1 MFSRRC
7 RVLTLEVLLLVVIG
21 IVMVA
26 SSSRVWAEYKFDDP
40 FYYAWRQGIFAL
52 IGLGCMFVCA
62 HIPIRLLRKHARLLF
77 WLSTATLV
85 LVLIPGLGVMRN
97 GSRSWFGIGSFLI
110 QPSEFFK

>member
-40 FYYAWRQGIFAL
+40 FYYAWR
-52 IGLGCMFVCA
+52 
-62 HIPIRLLRKHARLLF
+62 LRGGR
-77 WLSTATLV
+77 
-85 LVLIPGLGVMRN
+85 
-97 GSRSWFGIGSFLI
+97 GSLR
-110 QPSEFFK
+110 

>member
-85 LVLIPGLGVMRN
+85 LVLIPGLVGHRELSHPAQRVLQDRDH
-97 GSRSWFGIGSFLI
+97 
-110 QPSEFFK
+110 PVCV